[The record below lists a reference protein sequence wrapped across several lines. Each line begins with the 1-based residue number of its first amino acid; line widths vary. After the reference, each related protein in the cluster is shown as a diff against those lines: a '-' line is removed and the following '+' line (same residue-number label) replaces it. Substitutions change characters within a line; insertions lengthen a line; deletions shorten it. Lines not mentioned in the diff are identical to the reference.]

1 MVLRA
6 GKKRRV
12 AVLSISIAF
21 SPCGKPYDVGKDMTT
36 NSSTEPQVQVSDSTP
51 PEEASGFTAQQLR
64 FLRQLVQGQ
73 PQEEAPRTQDPSPGA
88 THGVHVS
95 PMGRA
100 G

>member
-1 MVLRA
+1 MGCEVLRNSE
-6 GKKRRV
+6 RFQSR
-12 AVLSISIAF
+12 SIVSM
-21 SPCGKPYDVGKDMTT
+21 GKPYDAGKDMAT
-36 NSSTEPQVQVSDSTP
+36 NSPTEPPVQVSDPAP
-51 PEEASGFTAQQLR
+51 PEEASGFTPQQLR

-88 THGVHVS
+88 THGVHIL